1 MVKKLVFLLCT
12 ILGITQAK
20 SADLPVIS
28 DSEQTVWYL
37 VQFLNQG
44 NVLEAQGNGALVHT
58 AQASGSDAQ
67 LWKIEGDETNG
78 FKLTSK
84 TNQVLYVNSTAKN
97 GISWRI

>member
-44 NVLEAQGNGALVHT
+44 NVLEAQGNAIQPKPRDLTPSFG
-58 AQASGSDAQ
+58 
-67 LWKIEGDETNG
+67 
-78 FKLTSK
+78 KLKVTK
-84 TNQVLYVNSTAKN
+84 PTVLN
-97 GISWRI
+97 